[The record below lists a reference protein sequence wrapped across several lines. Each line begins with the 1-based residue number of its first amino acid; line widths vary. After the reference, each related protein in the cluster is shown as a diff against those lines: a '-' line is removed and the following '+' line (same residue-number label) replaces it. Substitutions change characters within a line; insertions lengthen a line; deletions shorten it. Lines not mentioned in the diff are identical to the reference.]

1 MTLSSKLDKKIMK
14 IEINTNVDKENFCC
28 VLFFKKADLIAIMK
42 SSLLEAI
49 TLSIQS
55 T

>member
-1 MTLSSKLDKKIMK
+1 MIFKSKLDKKIVN
-14 IEINTNVDKENFCC
+14 IEINTKVNSENFCC
-28 VLFFKKADLIAIMK
+28 VLFFKKADRIEITK

-49 TLSIQS
+49 SLSTQS